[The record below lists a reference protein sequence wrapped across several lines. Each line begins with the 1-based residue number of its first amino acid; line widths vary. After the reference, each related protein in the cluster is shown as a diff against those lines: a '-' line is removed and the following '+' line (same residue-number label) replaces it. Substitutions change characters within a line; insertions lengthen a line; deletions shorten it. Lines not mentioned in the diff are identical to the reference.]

1 MVDLGE
7 KVWLMWEK
15 SHTLRLEE
23 SLQVASNPTFTTPD
37 EKNRFSSH
45 CNIFGGRERER
56 VYVKKLLC
64 GGDMEQCSSESVRE
78 RERMEGFVSYSY
90 WWDGKVHA
98 RDGMAFYSY
107 IVKSVWSEGLVPG

>member
-1 MVDLGE
+1 MIDLGE

-78 RERMEGFVSYSY
+78 REDGGVCKLLVLVGWQSSCKG
-90 WWDGKVHA
+90 WDG
-98 RDGMAFYSY
+98 
-107 IVKSVWSEGLVPG
+107 ILLVYCEECVE